1 MYYTLSVSDQRW
13 LNSVAQSFN
22 NRIRDTVYR
31 VDGDVYGEREVGSV
45 EYVNVSSAL
54 NGYEVSADEAWLNG
68 IVLGELGEGLR
79 VDRASFHPTAEGQMS
94 IAERV
99 RQQIEEGPERAL
111 YITRETI
118 ERVDEEL
125 LVEELGGP
133 HDPEGPHEDP
143 EEEGSGNEADGTD

>member
-1 MYYTLSVSDQRW
+1 
-13 LNSVAQSFN
+13 
-22 NRIRDTVYR
+22 
-31 VDGDVYGEREVGSV
+31 VGSV

-99 RQQIEEGPERAL
+99 RQQIEEGPEQAL
-111 YITRETI
+111 YITREAI
-118 ERVDEEL
+118 ARVDEEL
-125 LVEELGGP
+125 LVEELVGP
-133 HDPEGPHEDP
+133 HEPEGPHEDP